1 MTHPSILASQNA
13 PHAGA
18 RIDLVWHDEA
28 ACQALAAQLAQAL
41 QPRLRSGGSLTL
53 ELHGTLGA
61 GKTTFTRHLLRALGV
76 QGRIKS
82 PSYAV
87 VEPHEAPGMAIHH
100 FDFYRFNDPQEW
112 EDAGFRDL
120 FGAPGLKVVEWPEK
134 AAGLLPVA
142 DLQLHIDVMGEPQG
156 SGAHADADT
165 PPGRAV
171 QLRAGTASGQSLLG
185 LIAPSAEAQV
195 AAVKEAHH
203 G

>member
-1 MTHPSILASQNA
+1 MTHPSILASQAA

-18 RIDLVWHDEA
+18 NISDTRDLVWQDEA
-28 ACQALAAQLAQAL
+28 ACAAMAAQLAAAVAPAL
-41 QPRLRSGGSLTL
+41 RAGGSLTL

-87 VEPHEAPGMAIHH
+87 VEPHEAQGLAIHH

-142 DLQLHIDVMGEPQG
+142 DLQLHLDVLG
-156 SGAHADADT
+156 DAASDDT
-165 PPGRAV
+165 PPARHVG
-171 QLRAGTASGQSLLG
+171 LRSGTAAGQSVIMAMGAASHDVLSPLG
-185 LIAPSAEAQV
+185 
-195 AAVKEAHH
+195 KEACH

>member
-1 MTHPSILASQNA
+1 MTHPSILASQAA

-18 RIDLVWHDEA
+18 DISDTRDLVWQDEA
-28 ACQALAAQLAQAL
+28 ACATMAAQLAAAVA
-41 QPRLRSGGSLTL
+41 PNLRSGGSLTL

-87 VEPHEAPGMAIHH
+87 VEPHEAPGLAIHH

-142 DLQLHIDVMGEPQG
+142 DLQLHLDVLG
-156 SGAHADADT
+156 DAASDDT
-165 PPGRAV
+165 PPARRVG
-171 QLRAGTASGQSLLG
+171 LRSGTAAGQSVVLAMGSVAHNALSPLG
-185 LIAPSAEAQV
+185 
-195 AAVKEAHH
+195 KEACH